1 MKPIVKKVLQSSL
14 AESLTSP
21 LSVDHYLGLID
32 SKLSINE
39 PRGRIANVERQT
51 EDSVTLTIAPN
62 DNWVTPRPGQ
72 HILFGIDLDGV
83 RHRRCFSIASAAGDK
98 RVEITVKR
106 NGDGVVSNFL
116 VDHAEEGQLVYLSHP
131 EGEFYPNVEP
141 PALAFLLS
149 AGSGITPVMSIL
161 RSWIDQ
167 DCLPDVVFMHYAT
180 TDEDMIYTDE
190 LAALAEK
197 HSRLTLIIRYTQ
209 KHGRIDGETLDREIP
224 ELADR
229 MTWLCGPSGFMD
241 AAQEL
246 LDTRTTKPIFRE
258 QFESTRREAAEG
270 EGEVHFIKSDVAAS
284 GDEGSLLEVAENAGL
299 NPPYGCRM
307 GICHSCKCRVSE
319 GTVRDLRNNE
329 VHEIRDTD
337 IQICIHAAAGDVA
350 LEI

>member
-1 MKPIVKKVLQSSL
+1 MKPIVRKVLKSSL
-14 AESLTSP
+14 AKSLTTP

-32 SKLSINE
+32 SKLSVNE
-39 PRGRIANVERQT
+39 PRGRIADVQRQT
-51 EDSVTLTIAPN
+51 PDSVTLTIAPN
-62 DNWVTPRPGQ
+62 DNWITPRPGQ

-83 RHRRCFSIASAAGDK
+83 RHRRCFSIASAARND

-116 VDHAEEGQLVYLSHP
+116 VDRAKAGQLVYLSHP

-141 PALAFLLS
+141 PAKALLLS

-167 DCLPDVVFMHYAT
+167 DCLPDVVFMHYAS

-190 LAALAEK
+190 LDALADA
-197 HSRLTLIIRYTQ
+197 HASLSLVIRYTQ
-209 KHGRIDGETLDREIP
+209 EHGRIDGDTLDREVH
-224 ELADR
+224 ELGER

-241 AAQEL
+241 AAESL
-246 LDTRTTKPIFRE
+246 LDARTTKPIFRE
-258 QFESTRREAAEG
+258 QFEASRREAAQG

-329 VHEIRDTD
+329 VREIRDTD